1 MHIKW
6 PAKHIL
12 IGRTDPYAA
21 YKRVH
26 ANTQMVATCIEIV
39 GKLAFLCLHMS
50 FGTTPAPEE
59 YTTISVFAIVYI
71 RGLFE
76 LQHAA

>member
-12 IGRTDPYAA
+12 IGKTDPYAA

-59 YTTISVFAIVYI
+59 YTTISEAAIYLGKNI
-71 RGLFE
+71 LE
-76 LQHAA
+76 